1 MDANVLENFLK
12 RNEEM
17 IGSIVG
23 RLGRLEDKIGDID
36 EKLNTLQENSGSR
49 PPLSEVGPTLSVDDD
64 DENETVRIY
73 KKRVPGKITEYLTAT
88 DEVNMEDPLPI
99 THEVVC

>member
-49 PPLSEVGPTLSVDDD
+49 PPLSE
-64 DENETVRIY
+64 
-73 KKRVPGKITEYLTAT
+73 
-88 DEVNMEDPLPI
+88 
-99 THEVVC
+99 